1 MKKILLIIV
10 IIAIIVAIL
19 AGIVVFATQNKEEK
33 SLMTK
38 SEQQIAYLEDKI
50 ITMMNYLN
58 HIRFSNTIV
67 VEQNVDN
74 NSESSQQNKQSS
86 EGSSGDSSSSLQ
98 QNGQDSSQSQESSG
112 SENKQEATSAEDN
125 IQYNVKNNSI
135 LTNQNQ
141 EIDWNY
147 MKNNIEMIYSTWPS
161 MVVDLHE
168 LNVKNEDIL
177 NFTTVLDQVTLSIKQ
192 EDKAVT
198 LNNLA
203 SLYALLPNYRS
214 QISQDTDS
222 INIDYTKT
230 SLLNSYAFIE
240 QDKWEE
246 VKVQLQQ
253 AIYYFS
259 NVMNRIEG
267 NGQKQSH
274 ISKIYVS
281 LNELNSTVENR
292 DKELFY
298 IKYRNAMEE
307 LIHF

>member
-1 MKKILLIIV
+1 MKRILLIIV

-33 SLMTK
+33 NLTTK

-74 NSESSQQNKQSS
+74 NSENSQQNKQSS
-86 EGSSGDSSSSLQ
+86 EGSSSGSNSSSQ
-98 QNGQDSSQSQESSG
+98 QNGEDSSQSQGSSQESSG
-112 SENKQEATSAEDN
+112 SENKQEDN

-135 LTNQNQ
+135 LTKQNQ
-141 EIDWNY
+141 EIDWDY

-192 EDKAVT
+192 EDKTVT

-246 VKVQLQQ
+246 VKAQLQQ